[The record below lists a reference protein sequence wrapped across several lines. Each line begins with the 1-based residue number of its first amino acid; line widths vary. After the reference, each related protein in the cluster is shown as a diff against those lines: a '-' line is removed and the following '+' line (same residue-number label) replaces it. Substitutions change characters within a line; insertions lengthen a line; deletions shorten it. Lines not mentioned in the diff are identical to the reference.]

1 MLLNLKTKLARR
13 RGPEGTGDEGFT
25 LIELMV
31 VVGIIA
37 VLLAIAIPTFL
48 ASRGK
53 AQDKSA
59 QSSLRNTLTA
69 AKTIYADSNDYTTA
83 TPTALANSE
92 KSITFAAAAGTDSTG
107 PTNVSVSTTA
117 SVFYGAS
124 KSDSGGC
131 YFIKDSTGTSGTGT
145 QYGQVA
151 SPAASTCNGTWAAG
165 ASNVTW
171 TTKWT

>member
-13 RGPEGTGDEGFT
+13 RRQDGTGDEGFT

-37 VLLAIAIPTFL
+37 ILLAIAIPTFL

-69 AKTIYADSNDYTTA
+69 AKSIYADTNDYTKA
-83 TPTALANSE
+83 DGTALTAGE
-92 KSITFAAAAGTDSTG
+92 KSLTFQATASTG
-107 PTNVSVSTTA
+107 PTSVSVSGTANTA
-117 SVFYGAS
+117 STFFAAA
-124 KSDSGGC
+124 KSDGGTC
-131 YFIKDSTGTSGTGT
+131 YYIKDSSGASGTGT
-145 QYGQVA
+145 EYSSGA
-151 SPAASTCNGTWAAG
+151 GTCDAATAAG
-165 ASNVTW
+165 LASGW
-171 TTKWT
+171 ATKW

>member
-13 RGPEGTGDEGFT
+13 RRQDGTGDEGFT

-53 AQDKSA
+53 AQDKSD

-83 TPTALANSE
+83 TPTTLASAE
-92 KSITFAAAAGTDSTG
+92 KSITFAAAGTDSSG

-151 SPAASTCNGTWAAG
+151 SPAANTCNGTWAAG
-165 ASNVTW
+165 ATNVTW
-171 TTKWT
+171 NPK

>member
-53 AQDKSA
+53 AQDKSP
-59 QSSLRNTLTA
+59 QSSLRNALTA
-69 AKTIYADSNDYTTA
+69 AKSIYVDTNDYTKATIGTSGDLTKSEPSLNFVDSATA
-83 TPTALANSE
+83 STAPNM
-92 KSITFAAAAGTDSTG
+92 
-107 PTNVSVSTTA
+107 VSVSLGTSPSST
-117 SVFYGAS
+117 FYAAA
-124 KSDSGGC
+124 KSDSGTC
-131 YFIKDSTGTSGTGT
+131 YFIKDSSGTGGTGT
-145 QYGQVA
+145 QYSSATTGTCKGSDA
-151 SPAASTCNGTWAAG
+151 AASGVTWAA
-165 ASNVTW
+165 
-171 TTKWT
+171 KW